1 MTLQGLHE
9 HEEDLRKEALERV
22 ARDDRLL
29 LHLSVIEGSMD
40 LAYHYRQ
47 FSTQDEDL
55 KVIQVFGM
63 RTFNAFAASMKLVL
77 SGYGQVA
84 ALIVRDIWETAFL
97 MDLFRTDRALIQR
110 WRFADEPERKN
121 YFSPVSVRKALD
133 ERDGFEDKHRAEIYR
148 MLSELAAHPN
158 MKSAILMR
166 RRKDGDA
173 YIGPFIE
180 TAPLA
185 AVLYEMGRVAVQ
197 VGAVIDHFFPETWAD
212 MHPAR
217 LAYKASRQSW
227 LVTFSAPEHPDPR
240 GL

>member
-1 MTLQGLHE
+1 
-9 HEEDLRKEALERV
+9 
-22 ARDDRLL
+22 
-29 LHLSVIEGSMD
+29 MD

-55 KVIQVFGM
+55 KVIQVLGM

-84 ALIVRDIWETAFL
+84 GLIVRDIWETAFL
-97 MDLFRTDRALIQR
+97 MDIFRTDRASIQR
-110 WRFADEPERKN
+110 WRIADEPERKN
-121 YFSPVSVRKALD
+121 HFSPVSVRKALD
-133 ERDGFEDKHRAEIYR
+133 ARDGFEDKHRAEIYR
-148 MLSELAAHPN
+148 MLSELAAHPS
-158 MKSAILMR
+158 MKSAFLMR

-185 AVLYEMGRVAVQ
+185 AVLYEIGRVAVQ

-212 MHPAR
+212 MHSAR

-227 LVTFSAPEHPDPR
+227 LDTFSAPEHPDPR